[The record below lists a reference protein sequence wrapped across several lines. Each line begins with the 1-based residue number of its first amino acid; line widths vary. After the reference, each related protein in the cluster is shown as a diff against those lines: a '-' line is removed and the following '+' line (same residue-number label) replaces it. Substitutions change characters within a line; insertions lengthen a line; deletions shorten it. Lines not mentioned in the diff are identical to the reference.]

1 MYEYTD
7 ADNDSLHVWESNEDG
22 KTYVGTVEDKG
33 PATGV
38 MIRNE
43 DAPAVALAILEA
55 AGIEGWN
62 CSDDRLASAVI
73 ALTEHKRQQD
83 AKAEREAE
91 DAKVRAWWD
100 ETRYGHT
107 TSLCWGHMG
116 ESAHE
121 DVRKQYRLARK
132 FFEES

>member
-7 ADNDSLHVWESNEDG
+7 DDNDSLHVWESNEDG
-22 KTYVGTVEDKG
+22 KTYVGTVEHEG

-38 MIRNE
+38 MVRNE

-62 CSDDRLASAVI
+62 YSDDRLASAVV

-91 DAKVRAWWD
+91 DAKVREFITAID
-100 ETRYGHT
+100 GLSP
-107 TSLCWGHMG
+107 TSI
-116 ESAHE
+116 SSHE
-121 DVRKQYRLARK
+121 RDLYNAARK
-132 FFEES
+132 FFEEA